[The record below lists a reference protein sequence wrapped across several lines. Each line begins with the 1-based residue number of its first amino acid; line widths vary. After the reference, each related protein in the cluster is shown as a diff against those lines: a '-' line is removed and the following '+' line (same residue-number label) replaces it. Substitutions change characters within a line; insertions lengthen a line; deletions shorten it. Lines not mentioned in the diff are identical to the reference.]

1 MSHPWGHRPTR
12 LRHRMSP
19 STLVTWRGAN
29 PLLCRGVP
37 HAGHGGQDVGPRARS
52 ASTASTTWTERTR
65 ATCHAARISA
75 VSERA
80 SSTARRRRCT
90 DGSSSRMLSLR
101 HSIGKRP
108 PLEPLARN
116 SKSVPDFRCYA
127 SPPPTE
133 ICALAAIE
141 FGGCCLRVFINSQGY
156 GALRYGQ
163 LDPVSDTEFLGAG
176 HELLHSTLYLGPR
189 MVGEVLILLGDLGL
203 KRRQFRV
210 PGVPDFLGPHRI
222 PPQHVAD
229 ALIREHL
236 GQLLIE
242 EVQLQGPLLQQFFNL
257 GFRNG
262 RNVMEPLLR
271 EVFDVLAFEHAPVA
285 DKGDLV
291 DAT

>member
-133 ICALAAIE
+133 ICA
-141 FGGCCLRVFINSQGY
+141 
-156 GALRYGQ
+156 
-163 LDPVSDTEFLGAG
+163 
-176 HELLHSTLYLGPR
+176 PR
-189 MVGEVLILLGDLGL
+189 QPYRFTVE
-203 KRRQFRV
+203 KY
-210 PGVPDFLGPHRI
+210 
-222 PPQHVAD
+222 
-229 ALIREHL
+229 
-236 GQLLIE
+236 
-242 EVQLQGPLLQQFFNL
+242 
-257 GFRNG
+257 
-262 RNVMEPLLR
+262 
-271 EVFDVLAFEHAPVA
+271 LAFERASEERHEYLDGVIY
-285 DKGDLV
+285 
-291 DAT
+291 